1 VMTTNTP
8 NLNTLAEKIKVAI
21 DQRESGWV
29 TATLDLCIYMAEAR
43 AAFLRDIE
51 FGEWWDAHEFQL
63 NKDDRAAAIAMG
75 QEPDR
80 TRQVL
85 EATTRRSLRLI
96 YAYEFRVLSAEKP
109 PKAAKPKPVSA
120 ERARA
125 FAAYDRRKAAG
136 EELTWEAVR
145 LEAGTGHTVVRA
157 VFTIRELEEQI
168 AAEAPPPRPVEP
180 ERSKAVEELDAA
192 RVAQLAS
199 MTAAQRKQFDARVAE
214 YRQQLADTMAAQLS
228 AGIAKWEEET
238 GIALYMKRLEKLE
251 TMFTTPRNAIMHKT
265 EYNTILRCLHPDTGH
280 SRTDE
285 ERGEAF
291 RTFAHYKLKM
301 VNDEEER
308 ERARRELRSS
318 MPKTLTEMLAR
329 KKTKTV

>member
-1 VMTTNTP
+1 MMTTNTP

-29 TATLDLCIYMAEAR
+29 TATLDLCVYLAEAR
-43 AAFLRDIE
+43 AAFPRDVE
-51 FGEWWDAHEFQL
+51 FGEWCNTHDFDLSHQ
-63 NKDDRAAAIAMG
+63 DRAAAIAMG
-75 QEPDR
+75 REPDR
-80 TRQVL
+80 ARGIL
-85 EATTRRSLRLI
+85 EATDRRSLRLI
-96 YAYEFRVLSAEKP
+96 YEQEFRFTTAGKP

-125 FAAYDRRKAAG
+125 LAAYDRRKAAG
-136 EELTWEAVR
+136 EELTWDAVR
-145 LEAGTGHTVVRA
+145 LEAGTGHTAVRA
-157 VFTIRELEEQI
+157 AFTIRELEEQI
-168 AAEAPPPRPVEP
+168 AAKAPPPRPVEP
-180 ERSKAVEELDAA
+180 GRSKAVEELDAA

-199 MTAAQRKQFDARVAE
+199 MTTAQRKQFDARVAE

-228 AGIAKWEEET
+228 AGIARWEEET

-318 MPKTLTEMLAR
+318 MPKTLAEMLAR

>member
-1 VMTTNTP
+1 
-8 NLNTLAEKIKVAI
+8 
-21 DQRESGWV
+21 
-29 TATLDLCIYMAEAR
+29 
-43 AAFLRDIE
+43 
-51 FGEWWDAHEFQL
+51 
-63 NKDDRAAAIAMG
+63 MG
-75 QEPDR
+75 QEPNHA
-80 TRQVL
+80 RQVL
-85 EATTRRSLRLI
+85 EATTRRSLQLI
-96 YAYEFRVLSAEKP
+96 YAHEFRFTSASKP

-125 FAAYDRRKAAG
+125 FAAYDRRREAG

-157 VFTIRELEEQI
+157 VFTIRELEAQI

-180 ERSKAVEELDAA
+180 ERSKAVEELDAH
-192 RVAQLAS
+192 RVAMLAS

-228 AGIAKWEEET
+228 AGIARWEEET

-251 TMFTTPRNAIMHKT
+251 TMFTTPRNAIMHKA

-318 MPKTLTEMLAR
+318 MPKTLAEMLAR